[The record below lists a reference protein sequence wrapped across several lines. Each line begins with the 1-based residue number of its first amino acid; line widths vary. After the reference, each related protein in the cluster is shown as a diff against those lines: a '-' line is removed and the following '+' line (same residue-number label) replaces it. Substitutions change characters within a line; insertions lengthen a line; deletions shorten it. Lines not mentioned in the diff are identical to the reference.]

1 METEIERINCY
12 EDERFSKTALY
23 QHGAF
28 LVNGRP
34 YEVEVT
40 GRDSAVIRGEDAG
53 LYPEIIDT
61 FRFYAGHITRFVD
74 VNGVLVREFPAVDI
88 FRVRLERI
96 QPSQF
101 YVDEAKLA
109 AVKIFICGPE
119 DIVIPVIPDGDGY
132 ISLDGHTRLA
142 AAIDLG
148 YEEVCAFIEE
158 DAGYIHGFVAEARK
172 RGIFTPYDMKRMS
185 HDEYD
190 VLWNKF
196 CDDYF
201 AREGHDMIRYAAE
214 SDFEELARLDRHIFP
229 EELRNA
235 IHLRR
240 VLIIEDGGVLAGWLR
255 YNLFWGNI
263 PFMNLLYVL
272 EGKRGQGLGGELVE
286 YWEAEMKGMGYE
298 EVLTSTLSSER
309 AQFFYRKHGYV
320 DCGSLLLPGEPLEII
335 LRKSLKE

>member
-1 METEIERINCY
+1 MEADIQRVNAY
-12 EDERFSKTALY
+12 DDERFSKNVLY

-28 LVNGRP
+28 LVNGKP
-34 YEVEVT
+34 YEVEVIDK
-40 GRDSAVIRGEDAG
+40 RSAVVRGEDAS
-53 LYPEIIDT
+53 LYPELIDM
-61 FRFYAGHITRFVD
+61 FRFYAGHVTRFFD
-74 VNGVLVREFPAVDI
+74 GSGALVRDFPPVDI
-88 FRVRLERI
+88 FKVELEKI

-101 YVDEAKLA
+101 YVDEDKLA
-109 AVKIFICGPE
+109 AVNTFLRGPD
-119 DIVIPVIPDGDGY
+119 DIVIPVIPDDGGY

-148 YEEVCAFIEE
+148 YKEVCAFIEE

-172 RGIFTPYDMKRMS
+172 RGICTPYDMERVTHK
-185 HDEYD
+185 EYD

-201 AREGHDMIRYAAE
+201 SREGDGMVRYAAE
-214 SDFEELARLDRHIFP
+214 SDFEELARLDCHIFP

-240 VLIIEDGGVLAGWLR
+240 VPIIENGGGLAGWLR

-263 PFMNLLYVL
+263 PFMNRLYVL
-272 EGKRGQGLGGELVE
+272 EGKRGQGLGGKLVE
-286 YWEAEMKGMGYE
+286 FWEAEMKRLGYDQ
-298 EVLTSTLSSER
+298 VLTSTLSSEQ

-320 DCGSLLLPGEPLEII
+320 DCGSLLLPGEPLEIF
-335 LRKSLKE
+335 LRKSL

>member
-1 METEIERINCY
+1 MGTDIKRIDHY
-12 EDERFSKTALY
+12 EDDRFSKKVLY

-40 GRDSAVIRGEDAG
+40 GSQSAVIRGEDAG

-61 FRFYAGHITRFVD
+61 FRFYAGHIRRFTD
-74 VNGVLVREFPAVDI
+74 KDGKLVQEFPPVEI
-88 FRVRLERI
+88 FRVGLEQI

-109 AVKIFICGPE
+109 AVKSFINAPE
-119 DIVIPVIPDGDGY
+119 DIVIPVLRDGKGY
-132 ISLDGHTRLA
+132 ISLDGHTRLT

-148 YEEVCAFIEE
+148 HKEVCAFIDE
-158 DAGYIHGFVAEARK
+158 DPGCIHGFVDEARK
-172 RGIFTPYDMKRMS
+172 RGIHTPYDMKRVT

-201 AREGHDMIRYAAE
+201 AREVDGMIRYAAE
-214 SDFEELARLDRHIFP
+214 NDFEALARLDRHISP
-229 EELRNA
+229 DELRNA
-235 IHLRR
+235 INLQR
-240 VLIIEDGGVLAGWLR
+240 VLILEDGDGLAGWLR
-255 YNLFWGNI
+255 YNLFWDNT
-263 PFMNLLYVL
+263 PFINLLYVL
-272 EGKRGQGLGGELVE
+272 DGKRGQGLGWKLVE
-286 YWEAEMKGMGYE
+286 HWENEMRSLGYG
-298 EVLTSTLSSER
+298 EVLTSTLSNER
-309 AQFFYRKHGYV
+309 AQFFYRKHGYT

-335 LRKSLKE
+335 LRKSL